1 MTSHIPDQGEQMVF
15 YYGFYSNVFRGLR
28 QKENMYALFQL
39 QSMEILYEPLHLLV
53 GQIVEFFL

>member
-1 MTSHIPDQGEQMVF
+1 
-15 YYGFYSNVFRGLR
+15 
-28 QKENMYALFQL
+28 LFQL